1 SVVIG
6 NHKAIGER
14 ANQQP
19 SSALIG
25 EGRACCSL
33 DPACCRI
40 AHVPL
45 RLTAGRINHRRQ
57 ELAGKMPATASRML
71 ALPIAYGDYS
81 VTLLSRVNEEK
92 QTTDRYTLA
101 DLERWSEITREI
113 DPPIRLGVFG
123 DPVAHSLSPQ
133 MQNAA
138 LRAFEINMQYAR
150 FHIRANELRSALRF
164 IHELDFVGIN
174 LTVPHKVVGLAQIDV
189 ADESASRC
197 GAVNTLRLHGEKLI
211 GANTDAEGFSR
222 AVRSEFSIDL
232 RDLRVM
238 ILGAG
243 GGTGHAIAWQCAL
256 ENCER
261 LVLVNRTSA
270 KTSAIVDR
278 LRPFFAEPRVLGPV
292 ARLEAVGWDETAMRA
307 QLADIDLIVNT
318 TPLGINPSDPAP
330 IPARLLLPHH
340 IVFDCVYRPS
350 KTALLRA
357 ADEAGARGA
366 NGLSM
371 LLYQGALSFS

>member
-1 SVVIG
+1 M
-6 NHKAIGER
+6 N
-14 ANQQP
+14 
-19 SSALIG
+19 
-25 EGRACCSL
+25 
-33 DPACCRI
+33 
-40 AHVPL
+40 
-45 RLTAGRINHRRQ
+45 
-57 ELAGKMPATASRML
+57 
-71 ALPIAYGDYS
+71 
-81 VTLLSRVNEEK
+81 EK

-101 DLERWSEITREI
+101 DLEKWSEIARAI

-150 FHIRANELRSALRF
+150 FHIRPNELRSVLQF
-164 IHELDFVGIN
+164 LHELDFIGIN
-174 LTVPHKVVGLAQIDV
+174 LTVPHKIAGLTQIDV

-197 GAVNTLRLHGEKLI
+197 GAVNTVRLHDKKLI
-211 GANTDAEGFSR
+211 GSNTDAEGFSR
-222 AVRSEFSIDL
+222 AVRTEFSIDL

-261 LVLVNRTSA
+261 LVLVNRTLA
-270 KTSAIVDR
+270 KTSAIVER

-292 ARLEAVGWDETAMRA
+292 ARLEAVPWDETAVRA
-307 QLADIDLIVNT
+307 QLADIDLIVNA
-318 TPLGINPSDPAP
+318 TPLGMNPSDPAP
-330 IPARLLLPHH
+330 IPARLLAPHH

-357 ADEAGARGA
+357 ADEAGARGT

-371 LLYQGALSFS
+371 LLHQGALSFSVWFNREAPIEAMRSAIAL

>member
-1 SVVIG
+1 M
-6 NHKAIGER
+6 E
-14 ANQQP
+14 
-19 SSALIG
+19 
-25 EGRACCSL
+25 
-33 DPACCRI
+33 
-40 AHVPL
+40 
-45 RLTAGRINHRRQ
+45 
-57 ELAGKMPATASRML
+57 
-71 ALPIAYGDYS
+71 
-81 VTLLSRVNEEK
+81 
-92 QTTDRYTLA
+92 TTDRYTLA
-101 DLERWSEITREI
+101 DLERWSEISRNV
-113 DPPIRLGVFG
+113 DQPIRLGVFG

-138 LRAFEINMQYAR
+138 LRSFEIKMQYAR
-150 FHIRANELRSALRF
+150 FHIRADELRSALRF
-164 IHELDFVGIN
+164 LRELDFVGIN
-174 LTVPHKVVGLAQIDV
+174 LTVPHKIAGLAQVDLV
-189 ADESASRC
+189 DESASHC
-197 GAVNTLRLHGEKLI
+197 GAVNTLRLHENKLI
-211 GANTDAEGFSR
+211 GSNTDGAGFSR

-261 LVLVNRTSA
+261 LVLVNRTLA
-270 KTSAIVDR
+270 KATALVEG
-278 LRPFFAEPRVLGPV
+278 LRSFFAEPRVLGPV
-292 ARLEAVGWDETAMRA
+292 ARLEAVQWDEAAVRA
-307 QLADIDLIVNT
+307 QLADIDLIVNA
-318 TPLGINPSDPAP
+318 TPMGMNPSDPAP

-371 LLYQGALSFS
+371 LLHQGALSFSTWFNREAPFEKMRSAIAL